1 MTLTTENTRQVFRQ
15 LNHFMLLL
23 WRLGLGGWVNLW
35 PQVGGRIMV
44 LTHIGRKTGQK
55 RRTPVNYTLSDGDVY
70 CVAGFGRVSD
80 WYRNLKANPA
90 VEVWLPQG
98 WWAGYA
104 EEVTEAEARAGL
116 IRQVLIASGFAAY
129 AAGLD
134 PVQMSDAELLAATA
148 DYRLIRIRRTEAC
161 TGAGGPG
168 DLAWLWPITT
178 FGLLAAGLVRRR

>member
-1 MTLTTENTRQVFRQ
+1 MTLTTENAKWGLRWFNR
-15 LNHFMLLL
+15 FMLWL
-23 WRLGLGGWVNLW
+23 WRLGLGSWVNIW
-35 PQVGGRIMV
+35 PRVGGRILV
-44 LTHIGRKTGQK
+44 LTHIGRKSGQK
-55 RRTPVNYTLSDGDVY
+55 RRTPVNYTLADGDVY
-70 CVAGFGRVSD
+70 CLAGFGEGSD

-104 EEVTEAEARAGL
+104 EEVTDAEARTAL
-116 IRQVLIASGFAAY
+116 LRQVLIASGFAAY

-134 PVQMSDAELLAATA
+134 PVQMSDAELLAAAA

-168 DLAWLWPITT
+168 DLAWLWPAAT
-178 FGLLAAGLVRRR
+178 FSLLALLVFRRR